1 MHDVRSH
8 RLANGL
14 RVLTIHRPH
23 LHRAVT
29 SVYVHVGSRHERPR
43 HNGLS
48 HFLEHMLFRGSEA
61 LPSAAKVNDAVESL
75 GGSMNA
81 ATHSDFTMFELSAPP
96 DALGAATAILGGLLT
111 RPVFADRK
119 VEVGIVREEL
129 LEDVDDRGRDVS
141 PDNHA
146 RRLVFGKH
154 PLGAPIAG
162 TAKNVARF
170 TDDDVRAHHV
180 RHYVAGNTVACAAGP
195 LDHDELLRAVSDA
208 LGDLPAGPFRAAD
221 PYTRGARRGRQSL
234 VSYAGGSQIALRIAY
249 PCEGLDEASGSATE
263 MLLRV
268 IDDGMSTRLYRQ
280 VCEERGLAYDCS
292 ADVER
297 FAEVGVVDVA
307 ASVARAS
314 VVTVVEEVLGIF
326 ADLAET
332 GPTAAEMEKARRR
345 FGFDL
350 DALEDD
356 AQDLCDFYGPSELF
370 GQRRSPDARR
380 DELMSL
386 TADDVR
392 AAAARVLNPARANV
406 VLVGPRASRYERD
419 LDGVLRSFRARWK
432 RREGAA

>member
-61 LPSAAKVNDAVESL
+61 LPSAARVNDAVESL

-96 DALGAATAILGGLLT
+96 DALAAVSGILGGILT

-129 LEDVDDRGRDVS
+129 LEDVDADGRDIS

-146 RRLVFGKH
+146 RRLVFGRH

-162 TAKNVARF
+162 TARNVSRF
-170 TDDDVRAHHV
+170 GEDDLRAHHAH
-180 RHYVAGNTVACAAGP
+180 HYVAGNMVACAAGP
-195 LDHDELLRAVSDA
+195 LEHDELLRAVSRS
-208 LGDLPAGPFRAAD
+208 LRRVPEGPLRAAK
-221 PYTRGARRGRQSL
+221 PYARRARRGRHAL
-234 VSYAGGSQIALRIAY
+234 VAHPGSQTALRLAY
-249 PCEGLDEASGSATE
+249 PCEGLDDPGGAATE

-280 VCEERGLAYDCS
+280 VCEERGLAYDAS
-292 ADVER
+292 ADIER
-297 FAEVGVVDVA
+297 FAEVGVIDVA

-314 VVTVVEEVLGIF
+314 VADVVEEVLGIF
-326 ADLAET
+326 RALADE
-332 GPTAAEMEKARRR
+332 GPTAAELEKAKRR

-350 DALEDD
+350 DALDDD
-356 AQDLCDFYGPSELF
+356 AQDLCDFYGPAELF
-370 GQRRSPDARR
+370 GQRRSPDDRREELMALSR
-380 DELMSL
+380 DELR
-386 TADDVR
+386 V
-392 AAAARVLNPARANV
+392 AAARVLDPARANV
-406 VLVGPRASRYERD
+406 VLVGPRATKHEAQLKS
-419 LDGVLRSFRARWK
+419 LFRSFGAKWRKA
-432 RREGAA
+432 GAA